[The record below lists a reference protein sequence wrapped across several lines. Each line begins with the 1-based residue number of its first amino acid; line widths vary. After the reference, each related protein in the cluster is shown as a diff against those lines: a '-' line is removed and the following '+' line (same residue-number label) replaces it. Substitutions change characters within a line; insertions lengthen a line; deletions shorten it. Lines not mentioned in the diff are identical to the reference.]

1 MQVSM
6 NCLGQVTADV
16 TEYTSWYCTS
26 FSWSSGFCH
35 NWSAS
40 LRSLRVFLCLLT
52 YSDATFLNCQAT
64 ETRTWSFMYVYQK
77 TYASYIFACFLSS
90 VACNVCSGFSVWTIT
105 LWFSKIRPRWSYKTK
120 NNNRK
125 KTNRKN
131 TQTFD
136 ARETI
141 LTFIHLKYLATENTE
156 LKWYRIWKISIEV
169 KGLFVNQ
176 LSL

>member
-40 LRSLRVFLCLLT
+40 LRNLRVFLCLLT

-125 KTNRKN
+125 KQEKKDTNFWCKRNHFNVHSFKIFSYWKHRIEMVQNLKN
-131 TQTFD
+131 KH
-136 ARETI
+136 R
-141 LTFIHLKYLATENTE
+141 
-156 LKWYRIWKISIEV
+156 S
-169 KGLFVNQ
+169 
-176 LSL
+176 